1 MSITFTPAKGTV
13 LTYIYYDDAAAQPGH
28 SNGVIRFVEHT
39 EPSCNAHISNSID
52 IVKALGL
59 NADYYGHIPVAKLT
73 ECMRRLRHEWP
84 VELIRYQDS
93 LMQVMSCA
101 IYHACEVHWA

>member
-13 LTYIYYDDAAAQPGH
+13 VTYVYYDDAATAPDH
-28 SNGVIRFVEHT
+28 NNGVIRFEHT
-39 EPSCNAHISNSID
+39 EPSCNTHSSNGID
-52 IVKALGL
+52 IIKALGL
-59 NADYYGHIPVAKLT
+59 RADYCGHIPVVKLT